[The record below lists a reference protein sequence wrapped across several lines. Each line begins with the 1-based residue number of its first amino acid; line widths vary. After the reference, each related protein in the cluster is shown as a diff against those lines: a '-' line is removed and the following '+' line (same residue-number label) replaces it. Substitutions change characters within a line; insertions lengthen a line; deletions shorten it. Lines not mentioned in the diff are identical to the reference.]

1 MALGNA
7 LKVNS
12 TLTEIRQ
19 VYVCIRVDGE
29 HEIMRW
35 INWYQNWRVKL
46 YCSINNNQI
55 GDEGAKAIADALKA
69 NSSLIE
75 IS

>member
-1 MALGNA
+1 MKLYSSLSWNDIGNEGAKALGNA

-29 HEIMRW
+29 NEIMRW
-35 INWYQNWRVKL
+35 IN
-46 YCSINNNQI
+46 
-55 GDEGAKAIADALKA
+55 
-69 NSSLIE
+69 
-75 IS
+75 